1 MFAMMRFVTESLCFK
16 GHISK
21 LDRLLQTPR
30 TPSASGIEVLNYVE
44 KGRQWVKGGMG

>member
-1 MFAMMRFVTESLCFK
+1 MFAMMGFVTESLCFK

-30 TPSASGIEVLNYVE
+30 TPSASGIEVLN
-44 KGRQWVKGGMG
+44 R